1 MQMTTTDKKKQ
12 TKPEAPK
19 AESTPDVYQGEL
31 IMGEENEAGTIRIS
45 ENVIAAVVRKYTLE
59 VQGVIGFAGAGFV
72 GGLTDMI
79 TRRNYEHSVTV
90 DLDGDAVNISVTLVL
105 EFGVR
110 IPDVAQIVQETIRTR
125 VEELTGKQ
133 VTKVEVIVQD
143 LQELPL
149 PGVEAAMAD
158 VAE

>member
-1 MQMTTTDKKKQ
+1 MTITNKKKQQ
-12 TKPEAPK
+12 TKPEGPK
-19 AESTPDVYQGEL
+19 TETVPEAYQGEL
-31 IMGEENEAGTIRIS
+31 LMGEENEAGVIRIS

-59 VQGVIGFAGAGFV
+59 VEGVICFAGAGFV

-110 IPDVAQIVQETIRTR
+110 IPDVAEAVQETVRSQ
-125 VEELTGKQ
+125 VEDLTGKK
-133 VTKVEVIVQD
+133 VTRVEVIVQD
-143 LQELPL
+143 LQEVPL
-149 PGVEAAMAD
+149 PGEEQTSEEA
-158 VAE
+158 EE